1 MKMNTFVDWSACKAP
16 GNKTTEC
23 AEASSIPTLPAQKS
37 GSSFPSGPPKITGKP
52 SQDHKTGMGQP
63 PLVHVPKPGK
73 TGTCAKTDSEWYMY
87 PTCQSE
93 RYMYHKQTTPVHV
106 VLAQNN
112 CGTYM
117 SRKCGMSRIIGINLP
132 RGTCTKIS
140 RMQLHVVP
148 TNTGNGTSRQR
159 VYWGKLLEPY
169 GPRFEGG
176 AYLHASIGVYSC
188 DSSKHDRISE

>member
-1 MKMNTFVDWSACKAP
+1 MFDWSACKAP

-63 PLVHVPKPGK
+63 PLVHVPRPGQ
-73 TGTCAKTDSEWYMY
+73 TGTCTKTDSEWYMY

-93 RYMYHKQTTPVHV
+93 RYMYHKQTMPVHV
-106 VLAQNN
+106 VLAQNH
-112 CGTYM
+112 Y
-117 SRKCGMSRIIGINLP
+117 
-132 RGTCTKIS
+132 GTCPGNAE
-140 RMQLHVVP
+140 LHVPKLAECKYMLYRHTQEMVHP
-148 TNTGNGTSRQR
+148 GNA
-159 VYWGKLLEPY
+159 YWGKLLEPY